1 MATLQNRFSAL
12 FEESDISQEEF
23 GKLFGVSKSQIFNWR
38 NGRGEPDTEMLKNIA
53 HTCKVS
59 VEWLIG
65 NSNTRSQITIIAE
78 HQTDY
83 LMDDLPP
90 EAIERIEEFKDLM
103 RMKYG
108 KKNS

>member
-1 MATLQNRFSAL
+1 VATFQNRFSTL

-53 HTCKVS
+53 HICKVS

-65 NSNTRSQITIIAE
+65 NSNIRSPITTMTG
-78 HQTDY
+78 HRTDNSI
-83 LMDDLPP
+83 DDLPP
-90 EAIERIEEFKDLM
+90 EAIERIEEFKELM

-108 KKNS
+108 KK